1 MYRLLI
7 IEDEKDIAENIAVN
21 LSNYG
26 FETKT
31 IEDFSKI
38 METFNEF
45 DPHMVLLDIK
55 LPYYNGYH
63 YCMEIRKISKLP
75 IISISSASDNMNII
89 MAMNMGGDDFV
100 TKPFEMN
107 V

>member
-7 IEDEKDIAENIAVN
+7 IEDEKDIAQSIA
-21 LSNYG
+21 SFASSYG

-38 METFNEF
+38 METFAQF

-55 LPYYNGYH
+55 LPYFDGYH
-63 YCMEIRKISKLP
+63 YCTEIRKISKQ
-75 IISISSASDNMNII
+75 IGRASCRER
-89 MAMNMGGDDFV
+89 V
-100 TKPFEMN
+100 
-107 V
+107 